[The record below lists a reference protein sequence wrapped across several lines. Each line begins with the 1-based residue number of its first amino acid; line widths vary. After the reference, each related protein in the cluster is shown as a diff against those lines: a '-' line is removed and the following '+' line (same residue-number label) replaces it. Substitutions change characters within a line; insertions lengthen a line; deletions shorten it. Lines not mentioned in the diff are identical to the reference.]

1 MLTSRICVATAVA
14 LYLTAAPALAA
25 TRPGFLDTR
34 IAYLLG
40 EKINAVGVSAG
51 RILVAGGPQAYP
63 GADSRIRAYLPD
75 GTVDSEF
82 GDSGTA
88 ALETEHREVVSM
100 AVDPG
105 GRILVGLT
113 GMPARLQ
120 RLGPEGAPDP
130 SFGVG
135 GTLDIDFGGAS
146 DFLSDLAIQPDG
158 GILVAG
164 TPSGV
169 SVPEKLI
176 HLRRFF
182 ADGAP
187 DPSFAAGGLV
197 ELPTGDPYLNDV
209 TLALQPGGRIVLVVR
224 SFGPGPVRIARL
236 SAGGVLDPSF
246 GSGGLANVE
255 FANPRQAA
263 RARASQHTDW
273 RPLTLPDGRIRI
285 PYALDVP
292 RVRPYHMAVAGL
304 TANGHPD
311 RAFGRQGL
319 AVARQPELP
328 GGESAEALL
337 RDPSG
342 GLLAAGSLWSGA
354 DFTGDEAAVIRRFR
368 RDGTPDR
375 SFGPR
380 GLARGAV
387 PGGGYS
393 VIEQRLAFLDGDTL
407 LAAEHNYD
415 GKYGSWGPAAVR
427 TLNAGYDREAPV
439 ISLLT
444 SRCRVLRV
452 RITDLSGL
460 DQVVVRA
467 GRRALRRTTRKRF
480 RVRLPGGTRRASV
493 KATDLAGNVSTRSV
507 RLPRC

>member
-1 MLTSRICVATAVA
+1 MVRSLAAVA
-14 LYLTAAPALAA
+14 VASTLLLSPAQASGAA
-25 TRPGFLDTR
+25 RPGFLDTR
-34 IAYLLG
+34 ITYLLG

-63 GADSRIRAYLPD
+63 GADSRIRAYLPNSTLD
-75 GTVDSEF
+75 PEF
-82 GDSGTA
+82 GDGGTA
-88 ALETEHREVVSM
+88 ALDTEHREVVSM

-113 GMPARLQ
+113 GLPARLQ

-130 SFGVG
+130 SFGAG
-135 GTLDIDFGGAS
+135 GTLDIDFGGGP

-164 TPSGV
+164 TPFGV
-169 SVPEKLI
+169 SQPQKLI
-176 HLRRFF
+176 HLRRYF

-187 DPSFAAGGLV
+187 DPSFGAGGLV
-197 ELPTGDPYLNDV
+197 ELPTGDPNLIDV
-209 TLALQPGGRIVLVVR
+209 TIALQPGGRIVLLVR
-224 SFGPGPVRIARL
+224 SFSGPVRIARL

-263 RARASQHTDW
+263 RAHASQRTDW
-273 RPLTLPDGRIRI
+273 RPLALPDGRIRI

-292 RVRPYHMAVAGL
+292 RVRPYHMAVVGL
-304 TANGHPD
+304 TADGHPD

-319 AVARQPELP
+319 AVAPQPELP

-354 DFTGDEAAVIRRFR
+354 EFTGDEAAVIRRFR

-380 GLARGAV
+380 AAARGAV

-393 VIEQRLAFLDGDTL
+393 VIEQRLALLDGDTL
-407 LAAEHNYD
+407 VAAEHNYD
-415 GKYGSWGPAAVR
+415 GKYGAWGPAAVR
-427 TLNAGYDREAPV
+427 TLHAGYDRDRPL
-439 ISLLT
+439 ISAVRGRCLLK
-444 SRCRVLRV
+444 V

-460 DQVVVRA
+460 DEVVVRA
-467 GRRALRRTTRKRF
+467 GPRVLRRTSVKRF

>member
-1 MLTSRICVATAVA
+1 M
-14 LYLTAAPALAA
+14 
-25 TRPGFLDTR
+25 
-34 IAYLLG
+34 
-40 EKINAVGVSAG
+40 
-51 RILVAGGPQAYP
+51 AGGPQAFP

-75 GTVDSEF
+75 GTLDPEF

-88 ALETEHREVVSM
+88 ALDTEHREVVSM

-130 SFGVG
+130 SFGAG
-135 GTLDIDFGGAS
+135 GTLDIDFGGAP
-146 DFLSDLAIQPDG
+146 DFLSDLAIRPDG

-169 SVPEKLI
+169 SEPQKLI
-176 HLRRFF
+176 HLRRYF

-187 DPSFAAGGLV
+187 DPSFGTGGLV

-209 TLALQPGGRIVLVVR
+209 TIALQLGGRIVIVVR
-224 SFGPGPVRIARL
+224 TFGPGPVRIARL

-255 FANPRQAA
+255 FANPRQEA
-263 RARASQHTDW
+263 RAHASQRTDW

-292 RVRPYHMAVAGL
+292 RVRPYHLAVAGL
-304 TANGHPD
+304 TADGHPD

-319 AVARQPELP
+319 AVAPQPELP

-380 GLARGAV
+380 GFARGAV

-407 LAAEHNYD
+407 VAAEHNYD
-415 GKYGSWGPAAVR
+415 GKYGSWGPAAIR

-452 RITDLSGL
+452 RITELSGL

-467 GRRALRRTTRKRF
+467 GRRAVRRTTRKRF
-480 RVRLPGGTRRASV
+480 RVRLPSGTRRASV
-493 KATDLAGNVSTRSV
+493 KAADLAGNVSARSV